1 MHDFFIKGINNT
13 DIKQELFDIGFDR
26 SYAHYAVQKYKYAN
40 FKIFDLTVAQ
50 ANILKQTALS
60 VGADCATNKD
70 VVTGTAELSSCILG
84 GSYSQIQ
91 KIATKLKVQPFG
103 LKELAEK
110 LSKLVA
116 RKKAKEPTK
125 LMGVLNLTENSFS
138 DGGLYNN
145 YEDAIRH
152 LNELLEDGADVI
164 DIGAESTKPYSEPV
178 GVEEQIEKLLPI
190 LKYVDDNCIE
200 TPISIDTRS
209 SKVARIC
216 IQYGAKIINDV
227 SGFDYDEQMVDV
239 IAQNPSA
246 KVIIQ
251 HSLGT
256 PETMQNNPTYSN
268 LMDEICISLAKKIQ
282 LALAKGVKFENIIV
296 DPGIG
301 FGKSRKDNFEIIN
314 RWQELNA
321 LGCPVM
327 IGLSRKSLLGM
338 PDETND
344 EKDIY
349 TLALD
354 SILISQKIDYLR
366 VHNLKMHKKFID
378 MYN

>member
-256 PETMQNNPTYSN
+256 PETMQNNPAYSN

-282 LALAKGVKFENIIV
+282 LALEKGVKFENIIV